1 MINIANNSFETRVL
15 TTRFLKRKFIL
26 IRIQEQINVFTH
38 FFFKRCGFLQFMS
51 LNFFKLLV
59 QLSFTKNQ
67 FVHFAPQPFRPTLP
81 YDLFF

>member
-38 FFFKRCGFLQFMS
+38 FFF
-51 LNFFKLLV
+51 
-59 QLSFTKNQ
+59 
-67 FVHFAPQPFRPTLP
+67 
-81 YDLFF
+81 